1 MRILFVHQKGG
12 FQGGA
17 EANVYQVARAFSEL
31 GHDTGIIYGES
42 EREVLLEE
50 FLEPFVLSCAYL
62 DGKRGFGR
70 ALETA
75 RNWQPDVV
83 YVHKLSDNS
92 ALEQLLESGLPLVRM
107 VHDHDMYCQRSSRY
121 FPWNRRICTR
131 KAGYGCAVTCGLVRN
146 RDGRLPVK
154 LVWPGTKLREIELC
168 RRFPTHI
175 VQTDYMRD
183 ELLLH
188 EFPDSGIEVIPVA
201 PQQDTAFQK
210 TDYSSRGILFVG
222 QIIRGKGV
230 DFLVRA
236 LDKIRDEDWHCTI
249 AGVGAHQAH
258 CENLTKELGLSDR
271 IRFAGRLDR
280 KSLLEE
286 YACARMGVVPSV
298 WPEPMGMVGLEFMW
312 AGLPCVG
319 FDAGGIGHWLRDNE
333 TGFLAPAL
341 DVDALADG
349 MKRLLDD
356 ESLARQMG
364 RHARHLA
371 EKLYRFEDY
380 AERLLHILGE
390 AARSP
395 HQAILTRS

>member
-1 MRILFVHQKGG
+1 VKILFVHQKAG

-17 EANVYQVARAFSEL
+17 EANVYQVARAFAER
-31 GHDTGIIYGES
+31 GHEAGIVYGES
-42 EREVLLEE
+42 AEEVLIEE
-50 FLEPFVLSCAYL
+50 FLEPFVLSCRYS
-62 DGKRGFGR
+62 DGKRSFGR

-75 RNWQPDVV
+75 QKWQPDVV
-83 YVHKLSDNS
+83 YVHKLSNNA
-92 ALEQLLESGLPLVRM
+92 ALEQLLYSGLPLVRM
-107 VHDHDMYCQRSSRY
+107 VHDHDMYCQRTSRY
-121 FPWNRRICTR
+121 FPWNRKICTR
-131 KAGYGCAVTCGLVRN
+131 KAGYGCVVTCGVVRN
-146 RDGRLPVK
+146 RGGRIPFK
-154 LVWPGTKLREIELC
+154 LAWPGDKLREIELC
-168 RRFPTHI
+168 RQFPTQI

-188 EFPDSGIEVIPVA
+188 DFPESSIEVIPVA
-201 PQQDTAFQK
+201 PQQDTSFVK
-210 TDYSSRGILFVG
+210 KDFSSRGILFVG

-258 CENLTKELGLSDR
+258 CENLSKELGLSDR

-280 KSLLEE
+280 NLLLEE
-286 YACARMGVVPSV
+286 YERARVGVVPSV

-312 AGLPCVG
+312 AGMPCVG

-341 DVDALADG
+341 DVDAMADG
-349 MKRLLDD
+349 IKRLLDD

-364 RHARHLA
+364 EHARKVA
-371 EKLYRFEDY
+371 EKLYNFDDY
-380 AERLLHILGE
+380 ISRLLHILND
-390 AARSP
+390 ASHTTHLA
-395 HQAILTRS
+395 LTK